1 MKTGGRYVQFPRYR
15 SPNHRTTANLYLSLL
30 HAAGRPRDR
39 FGVADP
45 GLRDIDQSGPLT
57 EILA

>member
-1 MKTGGRYVQFPRYR
+1 LKTGRRHVQFPRYR
-15 SPNHRTTANLYLSLL
+15 SPNHRTTANLYLSHL

-45 GLRDIDQSGPLT
+45 SLRDIDQSGPLA